1 MGFNGGF
8 NDRFKGGF
16 MRLNGRFNDSLKGF
30 KRVYW
35 GLIVFKDG
43 FKEKYRGGFKK
54 GLNGIQLRV

>member
-1 MGFNGGF
+1 MAGL
-8 NDRFKGGF
+8 
-16 MRLNGRFNDSLKGF
+16 MRGLKGF

-43 FKEKYRGGFKK
+43 LKEKYRGGFKK

>member
-1 MGFNGGF
+1 MAGL
-8 NDRFKGGF
+8 
-16 MRLNGRFNDSLKGF
+16 MRGLKGL

>member
-1 MGFNGGF
+1 MAGL
-8 NDRFKGGF
+8 
-16 MRLNGRFNDSLKGF
+16 MRGLKGL

-43 FKEKYRGGFKK
+43 FKEKYRGVKK